1 MKRFTTI
8 AITAVI
14 AALPFVAL
22 WQRQA
27 IFDWWRLLNYQPTA
41 QIESLANDTTMTDDG
56 RRLFYVYHAEL
67 QDSEAFNQSCEFGEQ
82 SIVLGCYVSGQG
94 IYIYNVTDDR
104 LDGIQEVTAAHEVL
118 HAGYE
123 RLSSEERKRIDS
135 LTFAEYT
142 KLDDKRIKDAVEAYR
157 KRDPNIVPNELHSI
171 IGTEV
176 RDISSELE
184 KYYAQYFTNRKAIVA
199 YSEHYE
205 QAFIEQKEKAA
216 ALEKEIKE
224 VRDQINNLE
233 AQLRTTKTELEQQY
247 ASLQADRAQ
256 ADPSSYNTRVR
267 VYNSEVQAYNDGVK
281 TSYVL
286 IDKHNELVKQYNKV
300 VSEEKELI
308 EAIDSRPETIKQ
320 Q

>member
-1 MKRFTTI
+1 MKKFTTI

-14 AALPFVAL
+14 AVLPFVAI
-22 WQRQA
+22 WQRQEL
-27 IFDWWRLLNYQPTA
+27 FDWWRLRNYQPTA
-41 QIESLANDTTMTDDG
+41 QIASLANDTTMTDDG
-56 RRLFYVYHAEL
+56 RHLFYVYHAVL

-94 IYIYNVTDDR
+94 IYIYNVTDER
-104 LDGIQEVTAAHEVL
+104 LAGIQEVTAAHEVL

-123 RLSSEERKRIDS
+123 RLSSEERERIDE
-135 LTFAEYT
+135 LTLAEYT
-142 KLDDKRIKDAVEAYR
+142 KLNDKRIKDAVEAYR
-157 KRDPNIVPNELHSI
+157 KRDPSIVPNELHSI

-184 KYYAQYFTNRKAIVA
+184 NYYARYFENRKSIVA

-205 QAFIEQKEKAA
+205 QAFIEQKEKAT
-216 ALEKEIKE
+216 ALEKEIKK
-224 VRDQINNLE
+224 VRDQINSLD
-233 AQLRTTKTELEQQY
+233 AQLRETKAKLEQQY

-256 ADPSSYNTRVR
+256 AEPSSYNARVR
-267 VYNSEVQAYNDGVK
+267 SYNSEVQSYNSGVK
-281 TSYVL
+281 TSYQL
-286 IDKHNELVKQYNKV
+286 IDQHNELVKQYNLV

-308 EAIDSRPETIKQ
+308 EAIDSRPETINQ